1 MWQLFNKTSNKL
13 NLDECGI
20 EKFHPGQRYIYDAP
34 QYFVVHLVKKGQGQ
48 FKVDGKKYA
57 LKKNQGF
64 IVQRGKTV
72 EYVAD
77 EENPWCT
84 YWIGLS
90 GAQLDEIIEKTNVM
104 HEAVLTFHPTSQA
117 ADLIY
122 QICDRIKLG
131 EQDLP
136 DELWLNYKTYQFLYH
151 FREEFSLNLISQ
163 TNQNNLLNQKDY
175 ALIAQNYIM
184 SNYTRDMKIAEIA
197 DFIGLSRS
205 HLYRVF
211 SEKYKKSPQ
220 QYLQSIRLE
229 MAEKYL
235 ITTDLPIKE
244 IASKLGYKDQLF
256 FSRTFKKYTGKSPTA
271 YRKRESPNTLN

>member
-1 MWQLFNKTSNKL
+1 MWQLFNKTSNEL

-34 QYFVVHLVKKGQGQ
+34 QYFVVHLVKKGQGK

-84 YWIGLS
+84 YWLGLS
-90 GAQLDEIIEKTNVM
+90 GEHLDRIIGKTKVM
-104 HEAVLTFHPTSQA
+104 HESVLTFHQTSKA

-122 QICDRIKLG
+122 EICDKIKIG
-131 EQDLP
+131 EHDLP
-136 DELWLNYKTYQFLYH
+136 DELWLNYKAYQFLYY
-151 FREEFSLNLISQ
+151 FREEFHLNMLSEKDQ
-163 TNQNNLLNQKDY
+163 HHVLNQKDY

-197 DFIGLSRS
+197 DFMGLSRS

-211 SEKYKKSPQ
+211 TEKYEKSPQ
-220 QYLQSIRLE
+220 QYLQSVRLE

-235 ITTDLPIKE
+235 MTTDLAIKE
-244 IASKLGYKDQLF
+244 IAAKLGYRDQLF
-256 FSRTFKKYTGKSPTA
+256 FSRTFKKYIGESPTA
-271 YRKRESPNTLN
+271 YRKRESQKN